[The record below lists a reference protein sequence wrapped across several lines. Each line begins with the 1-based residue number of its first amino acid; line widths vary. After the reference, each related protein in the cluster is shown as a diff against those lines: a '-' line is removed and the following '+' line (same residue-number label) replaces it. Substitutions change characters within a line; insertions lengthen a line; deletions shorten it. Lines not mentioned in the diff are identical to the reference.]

1 MPPNETDAAAPS
13 TAVAG
18 VTADAPG
25 AAPAVSVVMPAYNV
39 AQYIGEALESVFAQ
53 TFKDFEVI
61 VVNDGSPDT
70 VELERVLAPYLARV
84 VYLKQENGGVSAA
97 RNAAIRVARGGF
109 VAHLDPDDLWEP
121 DYLAAQLAEFERDPS
136 TDVLYTDALVF
147 GDAPEAGRR
156 FMEWCP
162 SEGEVTVEA
171 LFDERCHVMLSAV
184 TARRDALVRAG
195 LFDESL
201 RCSED
206 FELWLRVLKS
216 GGRIRY
222 HRRVLARYR
231 RHAASHTA
239 DPARLSRAVLL
250 MLDKAEASLDLT
262 PSELRALREMR
273 ARVRAGAALEE
284 GKAALARG
292 DVGAALAGLGAAN
305 AHRGSL
311 KLSLVMLA
319 LRVAPR
325 LVRAAYAAR
334 GRAARPAAAKLEDGG
349 AARAA
354 HAGEAKRDAHGTL

>member
-1 MPPNETDAAAPS
+1 
-13 TAVAG
+13 
-18 VTADAPG
+18 
-25 AAPAVSVVMPAYNV
+25 MPAYNV
-39 AQYIGEALESVFAQ
+39 AQYIGAALDSVFAQ
-53 TFKDFEVI
+53 TFQDFEVV

-70 VELERVLAPYLARV
+70 VELERALAPYLARV

-97 RNAAIRVARGGF
+97 RNAAIRAARGAF

-136 TDVLYTDALVF
+136 TDVLYPDALVF

-162 SEGEVTVEA
+162 SAGEVTIEA
-171 LFDERCHVMLSAV
+171 LFEERCHVMCAV
-184 TARRDALVRAG
+184 TARREALVRAG
-195 LFDESL
+195 LFDETL

-206 FELWLRVLKS
+206 FDLWLRVLKS

-239 DPARLSRAVLL
+239 DPARLARAALL

-262 PSELRALREMR
+262 PPELRAMR
-273 ARVRAGAALEE
+273 AMRERVRAGAALEE

-292 DVGAALAGLGAAN
+292 DVTAALAGLGAAN
-305 AHRGSL
+305 AHRRSL

-319 LRVAPR
+319 VRVAPR

-334 GRAARPAAAKLEDGG
+334 WRSARRRPAKLEDGG
-349 AARAA
+349 AARGA

>member
-1 MPPNETDAAAPS
+1 
-13 TAVAG
+13 
-18 VTADAPG
+18 
-25 AAPAVSVVMPAYNV
+25 MPAYNV
-39 AQYIGEALESVFAQ
+39 ARYIGATLESVFAQ

-70 VELERVLAPYLARV
+70 VELERALAPYLARV
-84 VYLKQENGGVSAA
+84 VYLKRENGGVSAA
-97 RNAAIRVARGGF
+97 RNTAIRAARGRF
-109 VAHLDPDDLWEP
+109 VAPLDPDDLWEP

-136 TDVLYTDALVF
+136 TDVLYPDALIF

-162 SEGEVTVEA
+162 SEGDVTIEA
-171 LFDERCHVMLSAV
+171 LFEERCHVMLSAV
-184 TARRDALVRAG
+184 TARREALVRAG

-222 HRRVLARYR
+222 QRRVLARYR

-239 DPARLSRAVLL
+239 DPARLARAVLR
-250 MLDKAEASLDLT
+250 MLDKAESSLDLT
-262 PSELRALREMR
+262 PSELSALRGMR
-273 ARVRAGAALEE
+273 ERVRAGAALEE

-292 DVGAALAGLGAAN
+292 DVTAALKGFRAAN

-319 LRVAPR
+319 ARVAPR
-325 LVRAAYAAR
+325 VVRAAYAAW
-334 GRAARPAAAKLEDGG
+334 GRAARRRPANHQDGG

-354 HAGEAKRDAHGTL
+354 HTGEAKRDAHGTL

>member
-1 MPPNETDAAAPS
+1 VPPNETDA
-13 TAVAG
+13 
-18 VTADAPG
+18 

-70 VELERVLAPYLARV
+70 AELERALAPYLARV
-84 VYLKQENGGVSAA
+84 VYIRQENGGVSAA
-97 RNAAIRVARGGF
+97 RNAAIRAARAPF

-136 TDVLYTDALVF
+136 TDVLYTDALIF

-162 SEGEVTVEA
+162 SDGEVTVEA
-171 LFDERCHVMLSAV
+171 LFEERCHVMCAV
-184 TARRDALVRAG
+184 TARREALLRAG

-222 HRRVLARYR
+222 QRRVLARYR

-262 PSELRALREMR
+262 PSELRALRGMR
-273 ARVRAGAALEE
+273 VRVRAGAALEE

-292 DVGAALAGLGAAN
+292 DATAALAALGAAN
-305 AHRGSL
+305 AHLRSL

-319 LRVAPR
+319 VRVAPR

-334 GRAARPAAAKLEDGG
+334 GRSARRPAAKPQDGG
-349 AARAA
+349 VAARAA
-354 HAGEAKRDAHGTL
+354 HAGETKRDAHGTL